1 MPSSSSQPA
10 GASLEDLSVIAAF
23 VSVVRAGSF
32 SGAARQ
38 LGMTKSAVSKRL
50 ARLED
55 RLGAQLLNRSTR
67 AFSLTEAGQLF
78 LDRALVILNDL
89 DEAEKTVATLATR
102 PCGLL
107 RINAPTVF
115 VPQLGPLIP
124 QFIARH
130 PDVHI
135 DLTLDDHYVD
145 VVGERYDLV
154 IRIGRLADSNLMVR
168 RLAAERLVLVGAPS
182 YFERHGVPKTPQ
194 ELFNHNCLRASQ
206 SSRGPQ
212 QEWRFVD
219 GDGRDFYVQVG
230 GNFSC
235 SQGSAMRE
243 ALVNGLGLGVLPT
256 FVVAEEL
263 RLGRLRSV
271 LDELMPRDITINA
284 VYPPARHASLKVRVF
299 IDFLAR
305 HLRETMDPPK
315 PELLDAQDPPH

>member
-1 MPSSSSQPA
+1 MSMPSPKPQPA
-10 GASLEDLSVIAAF
+10 APSSLEDLSVIAAF

-32 SGAARQ
+32 SAAARQ

-78 LDRALVILNDL
+78 LDRATVILSDL

-107 RINAPTVF
+107 RINAPALF
-115 VPQLGPLIP
+115 VPHLGPLIP

-135 DLTLDDHYVD
+135 DLTLDDHDVD
-145 VVGERYDLV
+145 VIGERYDLA
-154 IRIGRLADSNLMVR
+154 IRVGRLVESTLMGR
-168 RLAAERLVLVGAPS
+168 RLAHDRLVVVGAPG
-182 YFERHGVPKTPQ
+182 YFERHGEPKTPQ
-194 ELFNHNCLRASQ
+194 ALFGHNCLRSTQA
-206 SSRGPQ
+206 RGPH

-219 GDGRDFYVQVG
+219 GEGHDFYVQVS

-235 SQGSAMRE
+235 SQGGAMRE
-243 ALVNGLGLGVLPT
+243 ALVHGLGLAVLPA
-256 FVVAEEL
+256 FVIGDEL
-263 RLGRLRSV
+263 RSGRLRAV
-271 LDELMPRDITINA
+271 LDDFTPRDITVDA
-284 VYPPARHASLKVRVF
+284 VYPPARHASPKVRVF

-305 HLRETMDPPK
+305 HLGETLDTQAQP
-315 PELLDAQDPPH
+315 LDAPH

>member
-1 MPSSSSQPA
+1 MPSLKPHQA

-32 SGAARQ
+32 SAAARQ

-78 LDRALVILNDL
+78 LDRATVILHDL
-89 DEAEKTVATLATR
+89 DEAEKTVATLASR

-115 VPQLGPLIP
+115 VPHLGPLIP

-135 DLTLDDHYVD
+135 DLTVDDHYVD
-145 VVGERYDLV
+145 VIGERYDLV
-154 IRIGRLADSNLMVR
+154 IRIGRLADSTLMVR
-168 RLAAERLVLVGAPS
+168 RLAADRLVVLGAPS
-182 YFERHGVPKTPQ
+182 YFERFGEPKTPQ
-194 ELFNHNCLRASQ
+194 ELFRHNCLRASQ
-206 SSRGPQ
+206 ANRGPQ

-219 GDGRDFYVQVG
+219 GDGHELYVQVG

-235 SQGSAMRE
+235 SQGGALRE
-243 ALVNGLGLGVLPT
+243 ALLHGLGLAVLPM
-256 FVVAEEL
+256 FIVADDL
-263 RLGRLRSV
+263 RTGRLRSV
-271 LDELMPRDITINA
+271 LDDFMPRDITINA
-284 VYPPARHASLKVRVF
+284 VYPPARHASPKVRVF

-305 HLRETMDPPK
+305 HLGETLDTQSQPLAADP
-315 PELLDAQDPPH
+315 H